1 MTVASHE
8 YVRPLT
14 VMTPLRPR
22 VDLHTERGVSSY
34 TPRCGPQ
41 YPIGT
46 RVQIKAGYLAPLTD
60 EERREGLSL
69 LDFYRYPGIVTMS
82 WEEGWNT
89 LVRFDGEWEIGSILG
104 CELLTLTEWLEVE
117 K

>member
-1 MTVASHE
+1 MIRT
-8 YVRPLT
+8 LT
-14 VMTPLRPR
+14 IMVPRRPR
-22 VDLHTERGVSSY
+22 VDLHTERGVSSS
-34 TPRCGPQ
+34 TPREGPQ

-46 RVQIKAGYLAPLTD
+46 RVQIRAGYLAPLTD

-69 LDFYRYPGIVTMS
+69 LDFYRYPGVVTMS
-82 WEEGWNT
+82 WPDGHNT
-89 LVRFDGEWEIGSILG
+89 LVKFDGTWEEGSILG